1 MAKAPKNNLWKVIKK
16 RPLSQETWV
25 KTPEYR
31 EAVLLKVL
39 RSMKS
44 YGYEPWMTDALKELG
59 LSI

>member
-1 MAKAPKNNLWKVIKK
+1 MKANKK
-16 RPLSQETWV
+16 QVFRKGQVAWE

-44 YGYEPWMTDALKELG
+44 FGYEPWMTDALKPLG